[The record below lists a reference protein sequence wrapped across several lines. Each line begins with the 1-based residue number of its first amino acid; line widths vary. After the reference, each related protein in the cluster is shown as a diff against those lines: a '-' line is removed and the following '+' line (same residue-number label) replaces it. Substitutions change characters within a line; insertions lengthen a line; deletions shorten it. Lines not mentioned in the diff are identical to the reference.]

1 MYHPKSLMQN
11 VKVCGCEFVRE
22 EGSQLIIIADKV
34 ITGAERVLG
43 FWSVSTAVKQ
53 DIHILQET
61 KRKDTISEYRIAT

>member
-1 MYHPKSLMQN
+1 MSKCAGVNLL
-11 VKVCGCEFVRE
+11 EE

-43 FWSVSTAVKQ
+43 CWSVSTAVKQ